1 MNERGGIPHL
11 PHCSNTQLN
20 APPPYSMPSA
30 RRLAARD
37 QGPWRLST
45 VTWQEREARLH
56 AKEPNPEPATDIY
69 KKVSDVFDDDH
80 HHNLAYVPDGDQ
92 QRVRVAA

>member
-1 MNERGGIPHL
+1 
-11 PHCSNTQLN
+11 
-20 APPPYSMPSA
+20 
-30 RRLAARD
+30 
-37 QGPWRLST
+37 
-45 VTWQEREARLH
+45 LH